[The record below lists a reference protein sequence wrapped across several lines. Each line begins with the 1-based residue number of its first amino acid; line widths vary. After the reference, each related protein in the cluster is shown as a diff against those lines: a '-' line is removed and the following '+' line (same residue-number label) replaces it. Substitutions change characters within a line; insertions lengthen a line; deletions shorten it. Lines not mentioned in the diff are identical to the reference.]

1 MYTALIIDTLS
12 IQSYIFGSNKLKE
25 NIGGSYI
32 IEHLVYKKM
41 IPLALEASGIS
52 SDFDIN
58 KWTTHFDNYLLKTD
72 STAKVEAGYIGGG
85 NALVI
90 FRKEEEA
97 NTFINFHSKL
107 VLQYFPGLK
116 IAYATHEFNYEEG
129 DSYKFFLKE
138 INRKLYLNR
147 SYYPSSSL
155 PFKHGI
161 AEDCAWSN
169 EAQEIEV
176 QYKNSKNIVSQMS
189 KSRIDVVEAS
199 QKNLE
204 GFLSAEQVQKYA
216 FTTDLGQ
223 LGQQE
228 DKGYVAIVH
237 ADGNGMGIR
246 FRQCDSLAATRKL
259 SKGVIDLAETVMRN
273 MIQHILALVESKNF
287 NNLILSEDGG
297 KKVLPIRPL
306 ISGGDDITF
315 VCEGRLGIHLAEKLL
330 KLMTTTSID
339 GETISACAGIAIVH
353 TKYPFYKAYQMAEEL
368 THKAKEA
375 SRQDKSSWIHYLIST
390 GGFSGS
396 YEDVLFSQYT
406 LPGGKTLKNGPYRID
421 ASGNSIQKLKSGMQY
436 LITSSGSNKGWPG
449 NKIKDLRDTLRKDE
463 AFQKYFLAEIDARG
477 LKLPSGYEALWTE
490 RNTPFH
496 DMVELLD
503 FYPQELLS
511 YEI

>member
-41 IPLALEASGIS
+41 IPLALEKAGIS
-52 SDFDIN
+52 TDFDIN
-58 KWTTHFDNYLLKTD
+58 KWISDFDTYLLESD
-72 STAKVEAGYIGGG
+72 SNAKVEIGYIGGG
-85 NALVI
+85 NALII
-90 FRKEEEA
+90 FRNKDNA
-97 NTFINFHSKL
+97 TAFIKSHSKFI
-107 VLQYFPGLK
+107 LQYFPGLK
-116 IAYATHEFNYEEG
+116 VAYATHEFNYEEG

-147 SYYPSSSL
+147 SYYPLSSL

-161 AEDCAWSN
+161 VEDCAWSN
-169 EAQEIEV
+169 EAQEIED
-176 QYKNSKNIVSQMS
+176 NASKNIISQMS

-204 GFLSAEQVQKYA
+204 GLLSAEQRQTYA
-216 FTTDLGQ
+216 FTTELDQ

-228 DKGYVAIVH
+228 EKGYVAVVH

-259 SKGVIDLAETVMRN
+259 SKGVIDLAGTVMQN
-273 MIQHILALVESKNF
+273 MIQHLIALIEKKGF
-287 NNLILSEDGG
+287 NNLVISEDG
-297 KKVLPIRPL
+297 KKMLPIRPL

-375 SRQDKSSWIHYLIST
+375 SRSDKSSWIHYLIST

-396 YEDVLFSQYT
+396 YDDVLFSQYT
-406 LPGGKTLKNGPYRID
+406 LPGKKILKNGPYRID
-421 ASGNSIQKLKSGMQY
+421 ASGNSIQMLKNGMQY
-436 LITSSGSNKGWPG
+436 LTSSDPNKGWPG
-449 NKIKDLRDTLRKDE
+449 NKIKDLRDTLRKDA
-463 AFQKYFLAEIDARG
+463 AFQEYFLAEIGARG
-477 LKLPSGYEALWTE
+477 LKLPLGHEALWAE
-490 RNTPFH
+490 KNTPFH

-503 FYPQELLS
+503 FYPQELLN